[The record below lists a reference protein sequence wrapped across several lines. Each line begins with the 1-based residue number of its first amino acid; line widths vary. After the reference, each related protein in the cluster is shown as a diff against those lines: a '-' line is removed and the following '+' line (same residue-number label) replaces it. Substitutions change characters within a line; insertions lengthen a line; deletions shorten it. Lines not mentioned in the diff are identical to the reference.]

1 MKTCPALC
9 VELSCY
15 GGFHPAGNFFRVN
28 EMPEGHHNPIVLTA
42 DFIKWLGGT
51 YVRPAA
57 QKAD

>member
-1 MKTCPALC
+1 MGVLRF
-9 VELSCY
+9 SR
-15 GGFHPAGNFFRVN
+15 PAGNFFRVN

-42 DFIKWLGGT
+42 DFVKWLGGT